1 MGLRKCKEIMMSFFI
16 SRNFTHFFKSTC
28 IAYDVEIKISLVQ
41 VEDLEK
47 KVANVIETDKQMS
60 EVSSLTLYH
69 LIFRSLYI

>member
-1 MGLRKCKEIMMSFFI
+1 MNILI
-16 SRNFTHFFKSTC
+16 
-28 IAYDVEIKISLVQ
+28 YDDVEIKISLVQ

-69 LIFRSLYI
+69 FIFRSLYILIPQKLRSFETSKFYL